1 MTSWVKV
8 VFNDKAGEPAG
19 LWGAAG
25 MTYGVSTLR
34 TSDPDRALNRV
45 FKSFSDR
52 SFFISRME
60 FDSVTFK
67 YDLPDGTRQKHT
79 FDRDELHKKQVELLS
94 FF

>member
-1 MTSWVKV
+1 MTSWVKI
-8 VFNDKAGEPAG
+8 VFNDEAGNPSG
-19 LWGAAG
+19 LWGSEG
-25 MTYGVSTLR
+25 SIYGVHTLK
-34 TSDPDRALNRV
+34 TNDPEKALKQV

-67 YDLPDGTRQKHT
+67 YNLPDGTRQKQT
-79 FDRDELHKKQVELLS
+79 FDRDELHKKQLELLA